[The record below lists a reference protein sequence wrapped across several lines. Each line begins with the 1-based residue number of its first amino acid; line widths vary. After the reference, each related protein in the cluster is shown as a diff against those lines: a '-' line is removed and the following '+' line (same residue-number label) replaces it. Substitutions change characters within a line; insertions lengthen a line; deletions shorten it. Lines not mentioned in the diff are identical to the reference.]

1 MKKAVSILAT
11 VLLAAIIVQFYLAAS
26 GAFDSA
32 PKEESFALH
41 RGLGNGILLTAVLL
55 AIGAAIARFPRKV
68 IGMSGLVA
76 VLVLFQS
83 LIREV
88 SKSIADGG
96 SDVGNYIFGLH
107 AVNGLIIMGLTI
119 MLVRTFRQAAWK
131 TAEPAAVPS

>member
-55 AIGAAIARFPRKV
+55 AIGAAIARFPGKL

-76 VLVLFQS
+76 VLVLVQS

-96 SDVGNYIFGLH
+96 SDAGNYIFGLH
-107 AVNGLIIMGLTI
+107 AVNGVIIMGITI
-119 MLVRTFRQAAWK
+119 MLVRTFRQVAWK
-131 TAEPAAVPS
+131 TAEPAAVSS